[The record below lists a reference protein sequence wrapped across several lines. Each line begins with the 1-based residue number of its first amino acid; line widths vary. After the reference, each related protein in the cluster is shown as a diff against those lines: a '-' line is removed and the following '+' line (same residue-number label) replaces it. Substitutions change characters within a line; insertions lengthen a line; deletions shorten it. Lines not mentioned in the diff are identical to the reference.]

1 MQRTWQDK
9 LAAGFTISGS
19 MSGDTANAAVPL
31 RPRRAARHALGQSRA
46 APGWNTTTST
56 DDDNRLGFCLGAW
69 RPGSTR
75 GPDAVLTGAPRVTSA
90 AAS

>member
-1 MQRTWQDK
+1 MAGQ

-19 MSGDTANAAVPL
+19 MSGHKLHTL
-31 RPRRAARHALGQSRA
+31 QYLSSLAARNDMHWVSLGLLA
-46 APGWNTTTST
+46 GWNTTTST